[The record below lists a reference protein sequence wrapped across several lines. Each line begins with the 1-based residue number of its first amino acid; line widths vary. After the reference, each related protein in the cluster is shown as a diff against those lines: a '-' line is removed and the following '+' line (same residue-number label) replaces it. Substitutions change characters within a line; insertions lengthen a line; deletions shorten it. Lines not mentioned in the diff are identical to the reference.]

1 MGRVRIRAATRL
13 GVPTKTWCWCGTL
26 GAVSIG
32 NASVGLP
39 EGMTREEADRLIA
52 EADGFQNRKYAAWVA
67 AGCPEEFDYTED

>member
-1 MGRVRIRAATRL
+1 M
-13 GVPTKTWCWCGTL
+13 
-26 GAVSIG
+26 SIG